1 MEAANFVPKRSR
13 RFFRLRFLFWLPALL
28 LTAQDALAWGL
39 YTHVWFAQSLLWL
52 VPLADPRF
60 RTAAQK
66 LPALVMAGACLP
78 DLALVRGIAGSPRF
92 GDSHEWELA
101 AMQIEKAGSDEA
113 RALALGYASH
123 LLTDIFAHNHFV
135 PAHENVWA
143 DIPVATHASCEWALD
158 HHVSPHLYATPGA
171 LLKREHATIS
181 CYLEEAFGCASA
193 EADRLIA
200 TLMRAERLLR
210 FSRLPA
216 LAHAAGRVG
225 DKRMVRR
232 FNHYL
237 DHTVRRLPQ
246 INSLLAGECPQW
258 NANPPRHLAHTAI
271 AGQPMQALR
280 SRLSLPAD
288 VFAGETQGET

>member
-1 MEAANFVPKRSR
+1 MSAIKPG
-13 RFFRLRFLFWLPALL
+13 LFHKVCWLPALL
-28 LTAQDALAWGL
+28 LTAGDAFAWGL

-60 RTAAQK
+60 REAARK

-78 DLALVRGIAGSPRF
+78 DLALVRGIARSEQF
-92 GDSHEWELA
+92 GDSHDWALA
-101 AMQIEKAGSDEA
+101 ALQIEKAGSDEA

-158 HHVSPHLYATPGA
+158 HHVRGQLFATPGQ
-171 LLKREHATIS
+171 LLRREHMTIRA
-181 CYLEEAFGCASA
+181 YLEEAFDCPRA
-193 EADRLIA
+193 EADRLIS
-200 TLMRAERLLR
+200 TLARAESLLR

-216 LAHAAGRVG
+216 LAHATGRLA
-225 DKRMVRR
+225 DKRMLRR

-246 INSLLAGECPQW
+246 INSLIAGEQPEW
-258 NANPPRHLAHTAI
+258 DANPPRHLAHTAI
-271 AGQPMQALR
+271 EGQPLKALR
-280 SRLSLPAD
+280 SRLSLPTD
-288 VFAGETQGET
+288 VFVGSIRSDL

>member
-1 MEAANFVPKRSR
+1 TSRNGHAARGRCGGMKTNR
-13 RFFRLRFLFWLPALL
+13 RCKLRFLFCLPPLL
-28 LTAQDALAWGL
+28 MTAGDALAWGL

-60 RTAAQK
+60 RAAARK

-78 DLALVRGIAGSPRF
+78 DLALVRGIARSGQF

-158 HHVSPHLYATPGA
+158 HHVRPQLFATPGA
-171 LLKREHATIS
+171 LLEREQGTIRCYLQKHSAPRPPRRSPSFRPWRAQTSCCVSANYPRLPMLPAVRPTGACCAASITIS
-181 CYLEEAFGCASA
+181 TIRCAA
-193 EADRLIA
+193 C
-200 TLMRAERLLR
+200 
-210 FSRLPA
+210 
-216 LAHAAGRVG
+216 
-225 DKRMVRR
+225 RR
-232 FNHYL
+232 
-237 DHTVRRLPQ
+237 
-246 INSLLAGECPQW
+246 S
-258 NANPPRHLAHTAI
+258 TA
-271 AGQPMQALR
+271 
-280 SRLSLPAD
+280 
-288 VFAGETQGET
+288 

>member
-1 MEAANFVPKRSR
+1 MKTHRLR
-13 RFFRLRFLFWLPALL
+13 KLRFLFCLPPLL
-28 LTAQDALAWGL
+28 LTAGDACAWGL

-60 RTAAQK
+60 RAAALK

-78 DLALVRGIAGSPRF
+78 DLALVRGIARSGQF

-101 AMQIEKAGSDEA
+101 AMQIETAGSDEA

-158 HHVSPHLYATPGA
+158 HHVRPQLFATPGA
-171 LLKREHATIS
+171 LLKREQGTIRV
-181 CYLEEAFGCASA
+181 YLEETFGCAPA
-193 EADRLIA
+193 EAERLIS
-200 TLMRAERLLR
+200 TLARADQLLR
-210 FSRLPA
+210 FSKLPA
-216 LAHAAGRVG
+216 AAYAAGRVA
-225 DKRMVRR
+225 DRRMLRR

-246 INSLLAGECPQW
+246 INSLIAGERPEW
-258 NANPPRHLAHTAI
+258 EANPARHLAHAAI
-271 AGQPMQALR
+271 ADQPLKALR
-280 SRLSLPAD
+280 SRLVLPMN
-288 VFAGETQGET
+288 VFVDTSESK